1 MQSFWLYLELVSCCK
16 PPTSSLI
23 SCRTSWLIQEPWL
36 PRTARL
42 LRKLRREK
50 RLDWKGGE
58 ETGSQELA
66 SSQDLSWAR
75 KQLDKVA
82 AQRLAGPAWLSE
94 PHSWHQEPPAMLH
107 SADARIV
114 CSQEQLQD
122 LLLRLE
128 EGSLSLSTELREG
141 VEFYLSQH
149 LSGCANGTCS
159 AVPFPQQGLR
169 MGRWSLKR
177 SFT

>member
-16 PPTSSLI
+16 PPTCSLI
-23 SCRTSWLIQEPWL
+23 SCRTTWLIQERWL
-36 PRTARL
+36 PRTARPL
-42 LRKLRREK
+42 QKLRREK
-50 RLDWKGGE
+50 RLDWKGGD

-107 SADARIV
+107 SARSYEMQELYAPRSSCKI
-114 CSQEQLQD
+114 CSFAW
-122 LLLRLE
+122 RKAA
-128 EGSLSLSTELREG
+128 S
-141 VEFYLSQH
+141 V
-149 LSGCANGTCS
+149 
-159 AVPFPQQGLR
+159 FPLNCVR
-169 MGRWSLKR
+169 AS
-177 SFT
+177 SFTSHSTLAAAQMEHVQLSRSLNKV